1 MTRSVLLA
9 AGALLLGAAGTWYV
23 RHSSAP
29 DVLFEPKYKP
39 LEAAALCPWRDP
51 SADLASFFPSATRF
65 VPETRILSGLR
76 QELAVGLG
84 RAASGDENALP
95 VHRVYQGD
103 KLLGNVLTRR
113 VKGEH
118 GAIEIVLATSL
129 DGSVHGLRLQRL
141 REPESNARLL
151 QDPAWLT
158 SFVGHRAGDA
168 LELGRDLKPV
178 PDEAR
183 DSALAITDGVRSLLV
198 MLSVSSASSSASQA
212 THHASD

>member
-1 MTRSVLLA
+1 
-9 AGALLLGAAGTWYV
+9 
-23 RHSSAP
+23 
-29 DVLFEPKYKP
+29 
-39 LEAAALCPWRDP
+39 
-51 SADLASFFPSATRF
+51 